1 MSLGVLHA
9 ALPVLLRWNR
19 ELAAASMINREVS
32 YVHCFF
38 IGLACALPGPAAPDR
53 LAAAHPKPGHPPR
66 TTGAVIFWACR
77 LVMQLAV
84 FNHHARESATW
95 CALSIAGT
103 AFWFYLT
110 AVWTGVPGPAL
121 TAAWHAITRQPAP
134 ADPAPPAIR
143 LTAQLRP

>member
-1 MSLGVLHA
+1 MTYLELNLTITGVLLVSLGVLHV

-38 IGLACALPGPAAPDR
+38 IGLACALWGLLPLTAGWLLLTPSPVTR
-53 LAAAHPKPGHPPR
+53 LVL
-66 TTGAVIFWACR
+66 TGAVIFWACR
-77 LVMQLAV
+77 LVIQLAV

-103 AFWFYLT
+103 ALWFYLT
-110 AVWTGVPGPAL
+110 AIWTWAL
-121 TAAWHAITRQPAP
+121 
-134 ADPAPPAIR
+134 
-143 LTAQLRP
+143 LAQH